1 VADDLGSDSGRVVA
15 METPDGGAVI
25 GGLTTEVDCEDVLEC
40 WMRRESLL
48 DDPRE
53 AAHIRHERDVL
64 VTDRD
69 AALHRR
75 AVIGARAPHAGLALG
90 ATPTTPTLTLSNDA
104 IHVQLEQFLGLRL
117 GAMKHIPHCTCRQ
130 GSRRTNLQDLAN
142 AHHAL
147 GCVKCNAGKA
157 AHTAGIKHM
166 ARFINS
172 NTACTAILEP
182 HINPA
187 NLQRCDV
194 RITTPED
201 DGKDL
206 VVDYS
211 TTCPTLH
218 FESKQSTTQPAT
230 DFRGNLVSPLDIPL
244 HAARQREKEK
254 FTKYDRQARDRG
266 WRFVPYVVQT
276 SGGIGK
282 AANTIIELIQKYAAS
297 VGCAN
302 PDGLA
307 LRFLTE
313 QACIQAKCNA
323 AMVDQ
328 VRRACRGLKPHAV
341 RHDDDW
347 LPVDR
352 ARAALRPYG
361 RHGRPVATPT

>member
-1 VADDLGSDSGRVVA
+1 
-15 METPDGGAVI
+15 
-25 GGLTTEVDCEDVLEC
+25 
-40 WMRRESLL
+40 
-48 DDPRE
+48 
-53 AAHIRHERDVL
+53 
-64 VTDRD
+64 
-69 AALHRR
+69 
-75 AVIGARAPHAGLALG
+75 
-90 ATPTTPTLTLSNDA
+90 
-104 IHVQLEQFLGLRL
+104 
-117 GAMKHIPHCTCRQ
+117 
-130 GSRRTNLQDLAN
+130 
-142 AHHAL
+142 
-147 GCVKCNAGKA
+147 
-157 AHTAGIKHM
+157 M

-194 RITTPED
+194 RITTPEE

-218 FESKQSTTQPAT
+218 FESKQPTTQPAT

-254 FTKYDRQARDRG
+254 LAKYDRQARDRG

-282 AANTIIELIQKYAAS
+282 AANTIIELIQKHAAS

-328 VRRACRGLKPHAV
+328 VRRACRGLKPHAI

-347 LPVDR
+347 LPADR

-361 RHGRPVATPT
+361 RHGRLDATPP